1 MPIRQR
7 AASLGL
13 NQRESSRYS
22 LFSAIR
28 GALEGR
34 VEGFEREI
42 SDEIASKREAP
53 ARSANSFY
61 LPHGDLRVQTAQ
73 NTVENHRDLTVN
85 PDTASELVGTDH
97 RGDMFIDLLRN
108 RQALVQCGV
117 PVMSGLR
124 GDVAIPKMT
133 AAGTAYWLT
142 DESTGITESTPTF
155 GQVTGSPHEVG
166 ASVDIS
172 RKALVQSSPS
182 VEMLVMDDLAKVLAL
197 AIDAAGI
204 QGTGTNGQ
212 PSGVVNDGDINTVTV
227 TENAP
232 TWAQIIAFETAIAS
246 ANADVATMKW
256 LMPASVRGNLRGRE
270 KVSGQPQYMYADD
283 GTVAGYPV
291 VISNQVSG
299 DLALF
304 GDWNQMALLEWLG
317 LEIVVDEVSLARER
331 LIRVTAFAEVDYIV
345 RQGAAFAV
353 ASNAMDTA

>member
-1 MPIRQR
+1 
-7 AASLGL
+7 
-13 NQRESSRYS
+13 
-22 LFSAIR
+22 
-28 GALEGR
+28 
-34 VEGFEREI
+34 
-42 SDEIASKREAP
+42 
-53 ARSANSFY
+53 
-61 LPHGDLRVQTAQ
+61 
-73 NTVENHRDLTVN
+73 
-85 PDTASELVGTDH
+85 
-97 RGDMFIDLLRN
+97 
-108 RQALVQCGV
+108 
-117 PVMSGLR
+117 
-124 GDVAIPKMT
+124 
-133 AAGTAYWLT
+133 
-142 DESTGITESTPTF
+142 
-155 GQVTGSPHEVG
+155 VTGSPHEVG